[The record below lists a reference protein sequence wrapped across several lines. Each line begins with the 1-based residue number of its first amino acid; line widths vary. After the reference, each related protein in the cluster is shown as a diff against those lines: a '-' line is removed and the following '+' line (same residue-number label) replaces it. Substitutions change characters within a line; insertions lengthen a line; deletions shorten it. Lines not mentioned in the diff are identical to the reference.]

1 MNLSAGKFRGLAR
14 LADASGRFKMVAVDQ
29 RPPIEGPICK
39 ALQRDTAPWEDVA
52 RFKAMLV
59 RELQEAASA
68 LLLDP
73 HYAYPAAIG
82 HLDPRLGL
90 IMTLEDSAFEETAE
104 GRYSREIGDWSVE
117 KIKRAGG
124 DAVKVLAWFRPDAG
138 RDVNAHQR
146 DFVKR
151 IGAECDRLDIPFVL
165 ELLVY
170 PLAHDRE
177 KTQEYVEMRSKR
189 AADVLRSVEIFA
201 APEYGVDLFK
211 LESPIPAA
219 EVPGIGGPDWR
230 DAQSLFDE
238 LGRLAG
244 RPWVMLSAGSSMAE
258 FRRIL
263 GHAYRAGASGYLAG
277 RAIWADAFRAFPD
290 WEAIEMG
297 LRREALDYMAEIN
310 RLTDGEAHPWRE
322 HHAYGAAGPGLAH
335 PDASFRTHY
344 AGFGE
349 R

>member
-1 MNLSAGKFRGLAR
+1 MKLSAGKFRGLAR
-14 LADASGRFKMVAVDQ
+14 LADPSGRFKMVAVDQ
-29 RPPIEGPICK
+29 RPPIEGPISR
-39 ALQRDTAPWEDVA
+39 ALQCDTAPWQEVA
-52 RFKAMLV
+52 RFKRMLV
-59 RELQEAASA
+59 EELQAEASA

-73 HYAYPAAIG
+73 HYAYPASIRL
-82 HLDPRLGL
+82 LDPRLGL
-90 IMTLEDSAFEETAE
+90 ILTLEDSAFDESEE
-104 GRYSREIGDWSVE
+104 GRCSRAISEWSVE

-138 RDVNAHQR
+138 RAVNAHQR

-151 IGAECDRLDIPFVL
+151 IGAECERLDIPFVL

-170 PLAHDRE
+170 PLAHDAE
-177 KTQEYVEMRSKR
+177 KTHDYVEMRSKR
-189 AADVLRSVEIFA
+189 AGDVLRSVEIFA

-211 LESPIPAA
+211 LESPLPAA
-219 EVPGIGGPDWR
+219 EVPGIGGPDWH

-258 FRRIL
+258 FRKIL

-277 RAIWADAFRAFPD
+277 RAIWADAFRAFPE
-290 WEAIEMG
+290 WQAIENG
-297 LRREALDYMAEIN
+297 LRREAVDYMREIN
-310 RLTDGEAHPWRE
+310 RLTDEEAHPWRE
-322 HHAYGAAGPGLAH
+322 HHVYGAGGAGLAH

-344 AGFGE
+344 ASFGE